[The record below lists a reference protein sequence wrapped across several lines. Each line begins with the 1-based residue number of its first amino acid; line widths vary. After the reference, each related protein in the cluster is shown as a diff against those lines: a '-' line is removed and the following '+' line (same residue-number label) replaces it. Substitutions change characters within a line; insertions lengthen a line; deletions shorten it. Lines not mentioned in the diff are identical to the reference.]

1 MATPLISKID
11 RPLNDWNKKYISPGP
26 VGSVGD
32 ALTSVRIKQSCP
44 DMPFAY
50 QKEFSPSNDIYRGS
64 NVQDGQWYSF
74 SDGGFNAQVKRRKLG
89 VGANVGWIQQDISR
103 PDTYREPMLLDQPSA
118 GFKSQVASILKRQGD
133 MFTQLPLGYSPQ
145 PGDIPRGNQVPVV
158 QNSFST
164 QDQRIDFTTQSETL
178 PDVGQIMRS
187 VVTKP
192 FEMEPRVRN
201 KFGLKIN
208 TLNVPR
214 LMSSSS
220 SSSSSMSYE

>member
-32 ALTSVRIKQSCP
+32 ALTSVRIKQSSP

-50 QKEFSPSNDIYRGS
+50 QQEFDPSNDIYRGS
-64 NVQDGQWYSF
+64 NVQDGQWASF
-74 SDGGFNAQVKRRKLG
+74 SDGGFNAKVKRRKLG
-89 VGANVGWIQQDISR
+89 VNANVGWIQQDISR
-103 PDTYREPMLLDQPSA
+103 PDIYREPMLLDQPSA

-145 PGDIPRGNQVPVV
+145 PGDIPRGNQVPII
-158 QNSFST
+158 QSGAIEET
-164 QDQRIDFTTQSETL
+164 EKIDFTNQSQTL
-178 PDVGQIMRS
+178 PDVAQIMRS

-192 FEMEPRVRN
+192 IDSEPKIRN

-208 TLNVPR
+208 TLNLPG

-220 SSSSSMSYE
+220 SSSY

>member
-32 ALTSVRIKQSCP
+32 ALTSVRIAQSSP
-44 DMPFAY
+44 DMPFTY
-50 QKEFSPSNDIYRGS
+50 QKEFNPSNNIYRGS
-64 NVQDGQWYSF
+64 NIQDGQWASF
-74 SDGGFNAQVKRRKLG
+74 SDGGFSAKVKRRKLG
-89 VGANVGWIQQDISR
+89 VDANVGWIQQDISR
-103 PDTYREPMLLDQPSA
+103 PDTYREPMLLDQPLS

-133 MFTQLPLGYSPQ
+133 MFTQLPLGYNPQ
-145 PGDIPRGNQVPVV
+145 PGDIPRGNQVPTV
-158 QNSFST
+158 QNRSLSEKEI
-164 QDQRIDFTTQSETL
+164 IDFTTQSETL
-178 PDVGQIMRS
+178 PDVAQIMTS

-192 FEMEPRVRN
+192 IDPEPKIRN

-208 TLNVPR
+208 TTNLPR

-220 SSSSSMSYE
+220 SSY